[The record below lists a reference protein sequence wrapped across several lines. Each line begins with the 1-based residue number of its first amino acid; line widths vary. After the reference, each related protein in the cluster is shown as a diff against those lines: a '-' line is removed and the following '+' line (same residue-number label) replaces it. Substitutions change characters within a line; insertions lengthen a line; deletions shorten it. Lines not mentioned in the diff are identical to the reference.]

1 MGFWRTLKNIG
12 ATVVGKAA
20 PVVGAGMI
28 AGKQV
33 GNLKGRAARNAAKAA
48 AENAQ
53 FQSQIASLGR
63 VDEGAMPELEKQF
76 TVKAPDMSA
85 LIAERERQ
93 AGGFTAPEAEAFRS
107 RMALGLQGQ
116 EAAQRRA
123 LAASQARAGVRG
135 GAMSAQAARLALG
148 QGQQRA
154 AGEQDLFLKNIAE
167 QQRRFGE
174 LEKLRKDQMFAQQ
187 AAELAGKQLAAQEL
201 ASRRGSIAAI
211 TAAREAAKKR

>member
-1 MGFWRTLKNIG
+1 
-12 ATVVGKAA
+12 
-20 PVVGAGMI
+20 
-28 AGKQV
+28 
-33 GNLKGRAARNAAKAA
+33 
-48 AENAQ
+48 
-53 FQSQIASLGR
+53 
-63 VDEGAMPELEKQF
+63 
-76 TVKAPDMSA
+76 
-85 LIAERERQ
+85 
-93 AGGFTAPEAEAFRS
+93 
-107 RMALGLQGQ
+107 
-116 EAAQRRA
+116 
-123 LAASQARAGVRG
+123 
-135 GAMSAQAARLALG
+135 MSAQAARLALG